1 MKELRAMRDVMLQD
15 KGKGISEQFISNLNN
30 VDVKEFDRYIS
41 ELERRIKG
49 KGDNGTIKL
58 RLPIDVEGTLSD
70 EAIYNVKDIKTLIDT
85 AKSAKQTRIDSEKN
99 KTTYKQDYDKAKK
112 EWEDAKKKLS
122 EIEKD
127 KSKFTSKQYEEA
139 KKRVETTEKSY
150 KNLGGIT
157 GSSLTKQENLAKKQ
171 KENQEKLDGQLLSLH
186 RQNQQDE
193 INLMREGTEKKL
205 KQIDLDYQ
213 KQIDAIRKQEEEW
226 SKAGN
231 GKLTDKQAQ
240 KISEAYTNAE
250 SMRDKDISDV
260 TEGQLKAEQ
269 QALNDYLKEYGTF
282 QQQKLA
288 IAQEYAEKIGKHRK
302 KTVLIVHK

>member
-1 MKELRAMRDVMLQD
+1 MMVGAAL
-15 KGKGISEQFISNLNN
+15 GKVEEIDEGIA
-30 VDVKEFDRYIS
+30 
-41 ELERRIKG
+41 
-49 KGDNGTIKL
+49 KL
-58 RLPIDVEGTLSD
+58 RREIYELNKSQNELAQNIDVND
-70 EAIYNVKDIKTLIDT
+70 LIFNPNE
-85 AKSAKQTRIDSEKN
+85 DS
-99 KTTYKQDYDKAKK
+99 
-112 EWEDAKKKLS
+112 
-122 EIEKD
+122 
-127 KSKFTSKQYEEA
+127 SKIGEEERKRRQEEA
-139 KKRVETTEKSY
+139 
-150 KNLGGIT
+150 
-157 GSSLTKQENLAKKQ
+157 
-171 KENQEKLDGQLLSLH
+171 EKLLKQQEQLFEELLQL
-186 RQNQQDE
+186 RFKNQQDE

-213 KQIDAIRKQEEEW
+213 KRIDTIRKQEEEW

-288 IAQEYAEKIGKHRK
+288 IAQEYAEK
-302 KTVLIVHK
+302 

>member
-1 MKELRAMRDVMLQD
+1 
-15 KGKGISEQFISNLNN
+15 
-30 VDVKEFDRYIS
+30 
-41 ELERRIKG
+41 
-49 KGDNGTIKL
+49 
-58 RLPIDVEGTLSD
+58 
-70 EAIYNVKDIKTLIDT
+70 
-85 AKSAKQTRIDSEKN
+85 
-99 KTTYKQDYDKAKK
+99 
-112 EWEDAKKKLS
+112 
-122 EIEKD
+122 
-127 KSKFTSKQYEEA
+127 
-139 KKRVETTEKSY
+139 
-150 KNLGGIT
+150 
-157 GSSLTKQENLAKKQ
+157 
-171 KENQEKLDGQLLSLH
+171 
-186 RQNQQDE
+186 
-193 INLMREGTEKKL
+193 MREGTEKKL

-288 IAQEYAEKIGKHRK
+288 IAQEYAEKIRK
-302 KTVLIVHK
+302 AQEENGVNSAQVKLLEKQRDVAIQNKETEAIKANIDWVTVFGEFGSMFSDMVKPALDEAKNMYGLTSSRTPIRQARNH